1 MWQVGQARVKGE
13 ENTNVIVIKYGRNN
27 QKRLV
32 DSKSFAVIFKCL
44 QISIEVVILFYMW
57 VVISKS
63 Y

>member
-57 VVISKS
+57 VAISKS

>member
-13 ENTNVIVIKYGRNN
+13 ENTNVIVIKYGRND

-57 VVISKS
+57 VAVSKS

>member
-13 ENTNVIVIKYGRNN
+13 ENTNVIVIKYGRND

-57 VVISKS
+57 VAISKS